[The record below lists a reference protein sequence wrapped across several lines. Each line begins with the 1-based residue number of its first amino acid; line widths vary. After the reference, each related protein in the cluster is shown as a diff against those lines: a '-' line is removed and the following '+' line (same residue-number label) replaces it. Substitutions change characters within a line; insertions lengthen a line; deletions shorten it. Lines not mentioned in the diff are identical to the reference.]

1 LLRDDP
7 VAGMAGAD
15 RLDDQLLGHV
25 VDLGDDV
32 LGRLEVDALDLLEA
46 LGQDPPGVLREGDR
60 EGGHCV
66 EQSASSGSGEL
77 PSLVTTAVKVTL
89 CPGWTR
95 GDWTLWPGEPIRR
108 GVSWIQ
114 HVMPPA
120 FVP

>member
-1 LLRDDP
+1 
-7 VAGMAGAD
+7 
-15 RLDDQLLGHV
+15 QLLGHV

-60 EGGHCV
+60 EGEVRASVGGRRDGGHCV

-108 GVSWIQ
+108 GVSSIQ
-114 HVMPPA
+114 HVMAPA